1 MALIDCLRKVLDDKV
16 LAKIPSCNGSQ
27 AIELRDNQSGM
38 TVKITGILSP
48 VLAIR
53 MSGHLPG
60 LAHLPGLKKEGKW
73 MKICDYLLIYQSD
86 ARYYAVLIELK
97 RSLTKEIK
105 GKEQL
110 MRSLP
115 ILDYLLSV
123 CKIECDIS
131 QQTPSIKYVLIAN
144 KISDKIDKQP
154 IKVKPTDEKYEK
166 ITLRKLIGMEFA
178 ADRLTH

>member
-1 MALIDCLRKVLDDKV
+1 
-16 LAKIPSCNGSQ
+16 
-27 AIELRDNQSGM
+27 
-38 TVKITGILSP
+38 
-48 VLAIR
+48 
-53 MSGHLPG
+53 
-60 LAHLPGLKKEGKW
+60 

-86 ARYYAVLIELK
+86 AGYYAVLIELK
-97 RSLTKEIK
+97 QSLTEETK

-123 CKIECDIS
+123 CKIECGIS

-144 KISDKIDKQP
+144 KISDKFPKQP
-154 IKVKPTDEKYEK
+154 IKVKETDEKYEK
-166 ITLRKLIGMEFA
+166 ITLRKLIGTEFA